1 MGDYQLT
8 YMDVLAMQGMD
19 NDQRAEYI
27 QGKQR
32 QQNIQA
38 GVLGAASMFD
48 ILQGRRTRR
57 DAEADIE
64 EGAMLRQDVVD
75 KI

>member
-1 MGDYQLT
+1 
-8 YMDVLAMQGMD
+8 MDILAMQGMD

-48 ILQGRRTRR
+48 ILQGRKAR
-57 DAEADIE
+57 
-64 EGAMLRQDVVD
+64 
-75 KI
+75 